1 MGSTFMTMEQGTTLA
16 WTQTYGAPS
25 TPRARARELF
35 RDGLFAAAL
44 LGFVF
49 GVASFVAHEHPPVQY
64 AGAGEHRS
72 AS

>member
-16 WTQTYGAPS
+16 WTQTYGATPS
-25 TPRARARELF
+25 GRARAREMF
-35 RDGLFAAAL
+35 RHGLFAAAL

-49 GVASFVAHEHPPVQY
+49 GVAGFVAHEHPPAQY
-64 AGAGEHRS
+64 ARAGEHRS